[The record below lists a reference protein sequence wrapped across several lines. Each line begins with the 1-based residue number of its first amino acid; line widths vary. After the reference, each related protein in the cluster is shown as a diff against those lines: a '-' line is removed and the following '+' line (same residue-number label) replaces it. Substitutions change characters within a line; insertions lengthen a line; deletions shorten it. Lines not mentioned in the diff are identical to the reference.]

1 MHEASFGTAT
11 VADPTM
17 RGEEPYSL
25 ERRIQMWVPPIETRM
40 RSRTVWS
47 SMLSNG
53 SRASGPA
60 DCGLAAQVAIHLLG
74 GVFRRA
80 SRATSASW
88 RVIRRK
94 QARTQ
99 FRSLC
104 MRWSSPLNPK
114 TSDQSCSIGTLLHC
128 RVVGRTHVDLIHS
141 IVFVHFVYDRD
152 SPIPVLWKSRVG
164 VERRPIL
171 FRFFSAGMS
180 HKVDE
185 RVRPGRII
193 LGHPVTE
200 NIEIVLVL

>member
-1 MHEASFGTAT
+1 MLEASFGTAT

-104 MRWSSPLNPK
+104 MRWCSPLNPK

-141 IVFVHFVYDRD
+141 IVFVHFVYERH
-152 SPIPVLWKSRVG
+152 SPITVPWRSRACEG
-164 VERRPIL
+164 RRATI
-171 FRFFSAGMS
+171 FRFFLSGIS
-180 HKVDE
+180 HAAIE
-185 RVRPGRII
+185 SVR
-193 LGHPVTE
+193 
-200 NIEIVLVL
+200 